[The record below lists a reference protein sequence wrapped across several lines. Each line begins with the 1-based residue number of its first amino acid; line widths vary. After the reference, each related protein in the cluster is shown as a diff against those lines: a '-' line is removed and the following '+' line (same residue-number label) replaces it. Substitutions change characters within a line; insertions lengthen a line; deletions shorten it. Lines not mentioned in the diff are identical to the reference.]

1 MKLLLLQI
9 VVIIWF
15 ALDILKLF
23 KFNFYKF
30 KMKQISSKHPAVKIT
45 LANYENLVSTL
56 KHSQG
61 NFQITKSIRSL
72 VYGVLVKEVEWDNA
86 KVLYSHYSE
95 ESSACLG
102 MLE

>member
-1 MKLLLLQI
+1 
-9 VVIIWF
+9 
-15 ALDILKLF
+15 
-23 KFNFYKF
+23 
-30 KMKQISSKHPAVKIT
+30 MKQISSKYPAIKTT

-56 KHSQG
+56 KHPG

-72 VYGVLVKEVEWDNA
+72 VYGVLVKEVEWENA

-95 ESSACLG
+95 ELSACLG

>member
-1 MKLLLLQI
+1 
-9 VVIIWF
+9 
-15 ALDILKLF
+15 
-23 KFNFYKF
+23 
-30 KMKQISSKHPAVKIT
+30 MKQISSKYPAIKIT

-56 KHSQG
+56 KHPG

-72 VYGVLVKEVEWDNA
+72 VYGVLVKEVEWLNA

-95 ESSACLG
+95 ELSACLG